1 MGTYTVSS
9 LVHVDSFWGFFITTR
24 VCEFRG
30 ILGYL
35 RGDCTLLDYQNAH
48 LSIFDRW
55 RGLRGWSVW

>member
-35 RGDCTLLDYQNAH
+35 KREIVSCWITKMPIYLVLTG
-48 LSIFDRW
+48 
-55 RGLRGWSVW
+55 GVV

>member
-30 ILGYL
+30 ILGTC
-35 RGDCTLLDYQNAH
+35 RGRQLVVGLLKCPFI
-48 LSIFDRW
+48 LFLT
-55 RGLRGWSVW
+55 GGVV